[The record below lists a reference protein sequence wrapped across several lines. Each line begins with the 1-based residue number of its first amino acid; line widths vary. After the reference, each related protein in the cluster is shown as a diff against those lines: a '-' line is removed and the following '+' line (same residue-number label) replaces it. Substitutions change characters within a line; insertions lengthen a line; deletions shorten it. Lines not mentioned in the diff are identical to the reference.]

1 MQDGDEE
8 RDRSSEVK
16 DDRAS
21 QGEEMWKAEE
31 AQGEK
36 NNAQDCRWK
45 SLVRGEL
52 SLCSD
57 RGSSKTNDLVQLRI
71 GHLRL
76 AYI

>member
-1 MQDGDEE
+1 MKSGGGAGGRND
-8 RDRSSEVK
+8 
-16 DDRAS
+16 
-21 QGEEMWKAEE
+21 
-31 AQGEK
+31 
-36 NNAQDCRWK
+36 AQDCRWK